1 LRWFRRLSILFKG
14 LFNIFPSYV
23 CHRTNQEA
31 ALSAKGVAQVE
42 AACRFLKEN
51 HIELTGGRYSL
62 AASAMDSATIV
73 IRELK
78 LGRER
83 LIAEYTF
90 MDPRAVGQWDMLNWR
105 DTEAAVW
112 AMDALEAGSSGTG
125 ARPPPNED
133 STPNETLADQAVRLR
148 QLLSGTTG
156 VEICEKVSPLFI
168 RSLTRYLRLSFGDSV
183 FW

>member
-1 LRWFRRLSILFKG
+1 MLRIIL
-14 LFNIFPSYV
+14 I
-23 CHRTNQEA
+23 HRTNREA

-42 AACRFLKEN
+42 AACRFLKDN
-51 HIELTGGRYSL
+51 RIEVTAGRYSL

-78 LGRER
+78 LGRDR
-83 LIAEYTF
+83 LLPEFTF

-112 AMDALEAGSSGTG
+112 AMDALEAGKSGTG

-133 STPNETLADQAVRLR
+133 STPNETLEDQAVRLR
-148 QLLSGTTG
+148 QLLSGRTMQ
-156 VEICEKVSPLFI
+156 I
-168 RSLTRYLRLSFGDSV
+168 SLLTNHSVCRLTSRI
-183 FW
+183 